1 MVSQRSSQ
9 RPVVE
14 SPPEEGVDKLESSD
28 EEEEEWE
35 ARAILDER
43 TIPNPDYRKPRA
55 NSHSSRS
62 KSTIPVTIVQY
73 LIDWEGVD
81 PDTGKPW
88 DPSWEN
94 GDGATQG
101 LTDDWERRKKEDP
114 EVVGRYTREQEERKR
129 KSRRKN
135 SGKPSSSQGREASKR
150 TASSNTSKA
159 DVSSSAA
166 SPESPS
172 GPVEKDEQPRQG
184 STSPAKSTLSD
195 RPIRH
200 SQASKRNIVVSPSTT
215 ASSRRCT
222 QDETACTIEKGDSA
236 SKHDS
241 RRNFA
246 SKGSKTTHESCKGKG
261 RETSVSRLQDKGKQ
275 MSTTSPKSVE
285 LEPQSRK
292 RRKVLLDTDD
302 ETEPPTITARTT
314 SSRTGS
320 LVRDNNRRQAKKQK
334 TSHDQSE
341 TQGSRREDKGSRSSA
356 KSTVRN
362 PGSGETLI
370 AIRAQR
376 ELSKTRDTDAR
387 VVTPDAS
394 SLRKKKK
401 QSSIEPSTK
410 EAKEAWKTSVMFNHS
425 QATNSPSIVGDS
437 QPPLTSS
444 AESRISR
451 QTPSQRT
458 PPDLAQSTDVGRF
471 AISDAMNQASSG
483 SPKGT
488 GQDSASPLVS
498 AEAGPSSKP
507 EPPTAAPM
515 ELDQEFVPNSL
526 FAVDDDGLPD
536 EQSPDIPQSQAV
548 ALQRAIDL
556 LMMEENFLE
565 EEIAKQGQTPEPAPT
580 GPSIVTEKPA
590 PIDPPRDNEVARTSE
605 AVSDN
610 STSAIQAKEPSKR
623 APRKPFSAVDDF
635 VAPAP
640 PAPSAKQTQSAPDQP
655 PVFKQPLPPRELHP
669 IPHLAP
675 AVFRNVGISGTPESF
690 VNTQADS
697 IHDFESPHRITAAE
711 TTAGPSTE
719 TTMFDSE
726 KVAAVD
732 AAVQTPVVVEQ
743 TTTEMII
750 TEDQPAPMDDEEESQ
765 LPELGEDDWSRI
777 LDTATINPS
786 VFGKPPGVVD
796 DEDTTS
802 SEETSHRSDENL
814 APRAVVNNDAL
825 LEAQAKIQ
833 ALESDLAKV
842 QSEKQQLEEH
852 VDILKADLQE
862 ATTSQQNSQS
872 QFSLIQDLYNQASAT
887 TMRLSRENEELEE
900 EAERLRKQVSTG
912 LKQKDLF
919 MQSIVDAK
927 DREIAELKARNEM
940 LMAQAERMDAV
951 RGQLTEMRQVRAD
964 LRYAEA
970 QMALCAECTRRT
982 TQTFNDSDPEYR
994 PAKIIVPDNN
1004 DRSTRSRAKREEPVQ
1019 VKAVEKPVVPKP
1031 ILHAPEQRPE
1041 SEEARKKLPLT
1052 DLARW
1057 AHDRDI
1063 RSVPEPIP
1071 EENLGADVA
1080 DVDMVHICR
1089 WRPKHGNVCSA
1100 LFANVE
1106 VS

>member
-1 MVSQRSSQ
+1 MVSSPILLRILASTCVNDNSVVISLRMDREVTSVLEYNVITCTSFSTKLTHLLAGYSHFGFRNMVSQRSSK
-9 RPVVE
+9 RSVVE
-14 SPPEEGVDKLESSD
+14 SPPEERVDELESSD

-62 KSTIPVTIVQY
+62 KSVNPVTIVQY

-101 LTDDWERRKKEDP
+101 LIDDWERRKKEDP

-135 SGKPSSSQGREASKR
+135 SGKSSGSQGREASKR
-150 TASSNTSKA
+150 MASGNTSKA
-159 DVSSSAA
+159 DVSSGAA
-166 SPESPS
+166 PPESPS
-172 GPVEKDEQPRQG
+172 GLVEKDEQPRLG

-200 SQASKRNIVVSPSTT
+200 SQASKRNIVVSPSSTT
-215 ASSRRCT
+215 ASSRRRT
-222 QDETACTIEKGDSA
+222 QDETASTIGKGDSA
-236 SKHDS
+236 SKTG
-241 RRNFA
+241 F
-246 SKGSKTTHESCKGKG
+246 KTMHESRKGKG
-261 RETSVSRLQDKGKQ
+261 RETAVVDSVSRSQDKEKQ
-275 MSTTSPKSVE
+275 MSTTSPKPVE
-285 LEPQSRK
+285 LEPRSRK

-320 LVRDNNRRQAKKQK
+320 LVGDNDRHQAKKQK

-341 TQGSRREDKGSRSSA
+341 TQGGRREDKGSRSSA

-362 PGSGETLI
+362 SGPGETLR

-376 ELSKTRDTDAR
+376 ELSKTGDTDVRA
-387 VVTPDAS
+387 VTPDAS

-401 QSSIEPSTK
+401 QSSIEPPTK

-444 AESRISR
+444 GESGISQ

-458 PPDLAQSTDVGRF
+458 PPDLAQSTDIRRL
-471 AISDAMNQASSG
+471 AISGAMNQASSG

-565 EEIAKQGQTPEPAPT
+565 EEIAKQDQTPEPAPA
-580 GPSIVTEKPA
+580 GPSIITEKPA

-610 STSAIQAKEPSKR
+610 TTSAMQAKEPSKR

-640 PAPSAKQTQSAPDQP
+640 PVSSAKQTQSAPDQP
-655 PVFKQPLPPRELHP
+655 PVFKLPLPPRELHP

-675 AVFRNVGISGTPESF
+675 AVFRNVVISGTPESF

-697 IHDFESPHRITAAE
+697 IHDFESPHRIPAAE

-732 AAVQTPVVVEQ
+732 AAVQTEVVVEQ

-750 TEDQPAPMDDEEESQ
+750 TEDQPAPMNDEEESQ
-765 LPELGEDDWSRI
+765 LPELGEDDWSRVSKTILGDEWLAEAVSCLSQI

-786 VFGKPPGVVD
+786 VFGKPPG
-796 DEDTTS
+796 
-802 SEETSHRSDENL
+802 L
-814 APRAVVNNDAL
+814 
-825 LEAQAKIQ
+825 
-833 ALESDLAKV
+833 
-842 QSEKQQLEEH
+842 
-852 VDILKADLQE
+852 
-862 ATTSQQNSQS
+862 
-872 QFSLIQDLYNQASAT
+872 
-887 TMRLSRENEELEE
+887 
-900 EAERLRKQVSTG
+900 
-912 LKQKDLF
+912 
-919 MQSIVDAK
+919 
-927 DREIAELKARNEM
+927 
-940 LMAQAERMDAV
+940 
-951 RGQLTEMRQVRAD
+951 
-964 LRYAEA
+964 
-970 QMALCAECTRRT
+970 
-982 TQTFNDSDPEYR
+982 
-994 PAKIIVPDNN
+994 
-1004 DRSTRSRAKREEPVQ
+1004 
-1019 VKAVEKPVVPKP
+1019 
-1031 ILHAPEQRPE
+1031 
-1041 SEEARKKLPLT
+1041 
-1052 DLARW
+1052 
-1057 AHDRDI
+1057 
-1063 RSVPEPIP
+1063 
-1071 EENLGADVA
+1071 
-1080 DVDMVHICR
+1080 
-1089 WRPKHGNVCSA
+1089 
-1100 LFANVE
+1100 
-1106 VS
+1106 